1 MHGVILAALKKLAE
15 ATFGGNAWGAW
26 LPQAQLGPRTYLAT
40 QDYPDREVVALVPAA
55 ATLTGTPA
63 GVLLEA
69 FGAFRVPD
77 VLR

>member
-1 MHGVILAALKKLAE
+1 V
-15 ATFGGNAWGAW
+15 
-26 LPQAQLGPRTYLAT
+26 
-40 QDYPDREVVALVPAA
+40 A

-77 VLR
+77 VLRMFQM